1 MGDTLDIIM
10 PPDYVNYVRISYVNP
25 DTGELMELSRNE
37 NLPIATAYLQD
48 HNADILFDDDGYAL
62 EGSTYFSLLND
73 KINKRVLRNY
83 LMVVSTHI

>member
-10 PPDYVNYVRISYVNP
+10 PPDYVNYVSSYVNP

-48 HNADILFDDDGYAL
+48 HNADIFGW
-62 EGSTYFSLLND
+62 ERLNGEP
-73 KINKRVLRNY
+73 
-83 LMVVSTHI
+83 